1 MADSKYDIQN
11 VAVLGSGTMG
21 SQIAAHCANA
31 GLTVSL
37 LDLKEEGNR
46 PNRRAEENIDRLSE
60 MNPSPLALPEYA
72 DRIRPGNFEDD
83 MERLGEADWICE
95 AIVEKMEIKR
105 EMMARIERH
114 RREGS
119 IVSSNTS
126 GLPISD
132 IGEGRSEEFRRHF
145 LGTHFFNPPRYMKL
159 VELIPTGDT
168 SPRVKGQM
176 RQFCE
181 RMLGKGVVSCKDTP
195 NFIANRIGVF
205 SMATVMPWFFEG
217 KFRAEEIDFLTGT
230 LTGYSKAATFRTA
243 DMSGLDVIAHVAE
256 NLYPSIPDDERREVF
271 RLPETFRRM
280 VEEGHHGN
288 KAGKGFYKKVR
299 TDGGKE
305 YRVINPETL
314 EYESQTDPSFEV
326 AQEALENCDSAA
338 ERLRFLV
345 NDDGKVGNFLW
356 EINCDLMLYAANR
369 LPEISNSVAAVDRAM
384 KWGFNWELGPFER
397 WDAIGVR
404 DAVTRMTE
412 EGRPVPESVRK
423 MLNSGRDQFYERREG
438 TVYNLASGRAEELTP
453 PAAGALRVSALTREN
468 RQVTENDSAAL
479 YDMGEGVALFEFR
492 TRRRTLGFELMRTL
506 GKACERV
513 ESDFDALVIGHD
525 GDNFTYG
532 ADLREA
538 AGAWQEGDREQVR
551 EAARRFQETAV
562 GLRYRPFPVVAA
574 VFGRTLGGGVELLL
588 HSDRVVAHH
597 ELYAGMVEAGVG
609 LLPAGGGTKEML
621 RRCMNRVL
629 DHEQA
634 DPLPYIREVFK
645 TLGMAKVSESAPG
658 ARKLGFLE
666 PSDRVVMNRDL
677 LLAAARSEARAMA
690 DGGYLP
696 PPEPEIRVLGRKAL
710 SSLKLMLYMMHEGGF
725 ITDYDRVVGEKIA
738 RVLAGG
744 DLSEP
749 QEVPESYL
757 LKLEREAFMELLEDE
772 RTMKRIEHMLKTG
785 KPLRN

>member
-1 MADSKYDIQN
+1 MADRTYDIQK

-37 LDLKEEGNR
+37 LDLKEEGDR

-72 DRIRPGNFEDD
+72 GRIRPGNFEDD
-83 MERLGEADWICE
+83 MERLEEADWICE
-95 AIVEKMEIKR
+95 AIVEKMDIKR

-126 GLPISD
+126 GLPISG
-132 IGEGRSEEFRRHF
+132 IGEGRSKEFRSHF

-159 VELIPTGDT
+159 VELIPAADT

-176 RQFCE
+176 KRFCE
-181 RMLGKGVVSCKDTP
+181 RVLGKGVVSCKDTP

-205 SMATVMPWFFEG
+205 SMATVMPWFFDG
-217 KFRAEEIDFLTGT
+217 TFRAEEIDFLTGT

-256 NLYPSIPDDERREVF
+256 NIYPSIPDDERREVF
-271 RLPETFRRM
+271 KLPEAFRRM

-299 TDGGKE
+299 TDSGRE
-305 YRVINPETL
+305 YKVIDPETL
-314 EYESQTDPSFEV
+314 EYESQADPSFEV
-326 AQEALENCDSAA
+326 ADEALENCDSAA

-345 NDDGKVGNFLW
+345 NDDGKVGKFLW
-356 EINCDLMLYAANR
+356 EINCELMLYAANR

-384 KWGFNWELGPFER
+384 RWGFNWELGPFER

-404 DAVTRMTE
+404 DAVARMTE
-412 EGRPVPESVRK
+412 EGRQVPESVRE
-423 MLNSGRDQFYERREG
+423 MLKSGRDQFYERREG

-453 PAAGALRVSALTREN
+453 PAAGAVRVSALALDN
-468 RQVTENDSAAL
+468 RQVMENDSAAL
-479 YDMGEGVALFEFR
+479 YDMGEGVALFAFR
-492 TRRRTLGFELMRTL
+492 TRRKTLGFELMRTL

-538 AGAWQEGDREQVR
+538 AEAWQEGEREQVN

-588 HSDRVVAHH
+588 HADRVVAHH

-621 RRCMNRVL
+621 RRCMSRVL

-666 PSDRVVMNRDL
+666 ASDRVVMNRDL
-677 LLAAARSEARAMA
+677 LLAAAGSEARAMA

-696 PPEPEIRVLGRKAL
+696 PPEPGIRVMGRKAFA
-710 SSLKLMLYMMHEGGF
+710 SLKLMLYMMHEGGF

-738 RVLAGG
+738 RVLSGG